1 MTDMKLIMENWRK
14 VVNENEADEEGVSNI
29 KTVRDVQ
36 TIGDLKALIQTAQL
50 KKRGDQLK
58 SGVVDAAKSAVVDEL
73 IGKVPF
79 LASAKTM
86 FDFAKQAYT
95 LPDESR
101 TGTALDFLD
110 VDDDISKIV
119 DDPIENA
126 FLGAL
131 GKTLDKLPDNK
142 PLQDI
147 DVTKELQAY
156 ISKNFNKKSV
166 ATNVSTQSSIS

>member
-1 MTDMKLIMENWRK
+1 MSEMKLIMDSWRK

-58 SGVVDAAKSAVVDEL
+58 GGVVDAAKSAVVDEL

-86 FDFAKQAYT
+86 FDFAKQAYQ

-101 TGTALDFLD
+101 SGTALDYLD
-110 VDDDISKIV
+110 VDDDVSKIV

-126 FLGAL
+126 FL
-131 GKTLDKLPDNK
+131 KTLGATLEKMDDRTPLKNLNITKL
-142 PLQDI
+142 LQN
-147 DVTKELQAY
+147 Y
-156 ISKNFNKKSV
+156 ISQNFNKR
-166 ATNVSTQSSIS
+166 TVSGTE

>member
-1 MTDMKLIMENWRK
+1 MSDMKLIMENWRK
-14 VVNENEADEEGVSNI
+14 AVNEADEEGVSNV

-58 SGVVDAAKSAVVDEL
+58 GGVVDAAKNAVVDEL

-79 LASAKTM
+79 LASAKSI
-86 FDFAKQAYT
+86 FDFAKQAYQ

-101 TGTALDFLD
+101 SGTALDYLD
-110 VDDDISKIV
+110 VDDDVSKIV

-126 FLGAL
+126 FL
-131 GKTLDKLPDNK
+131 KTLGSTLEKTDDRTPLKDLNITKL
-142 PLQDI
+142 LQN
-147 DVTKELQAY
+147 Y
-156 ISKNFNKKSV
+156 ISQNFNKR
-166 ATNVSTQSSIS
+166 TVSGTE